1 MFVVHFEKL
10 WDNLSDSGVVSVPL
24 DHKLAMD
31 WIHNP
36 VIVEKK
42 YGDKIQLTVDMRP
55 MAKAVKTAKF
65 PIETPMEL
73 QNKLKGS
80 DRFFAMYA

>member
-24 DHKLAMD
+24 DQKLAMD

-42 YGDKIQLTVDMRP
+42 YGDKIQLTVDSRP

-65 PIETPMEL
+65 PI
-73 QNKLKGS
+73 
-80 DRFFAMYA
+80 